1 MSSSAP
7 RSPEDQLELALASL
21 EHGSK
26 SRKSGFHHA
35 VLATSGEYGPS
46 ARTLILRAVEREP
59 FSIRFH
65 CDRRS
70 TKIEAIAKDPRAEAC
85 FYSPADRMQIRATGE
100 LALLTQGPL
109 VDQAWQETQL
119 LSRRCYLVNQ
129 GPGSALIDPDLGM
142 PDHLKGGEPSQ
153 EESEEGRKNFAVLLL
168 KATKLDVMELH
179 ISGHIRSCHLLEPNG
194 WNSFWTQP

>member
-7 RSPEDQLELALASL
+7 RSPEAQLELALASL
-21 EHGSK
+21 EHGAK
-26 SRKSGFHHA
+26 KRRSGFHHG
-35 VLATSGEYGPS
+35 VLATSSEEGPT

-59 FSIRFH
+59 LSIRFH

-70 TKIEAIAKDPRAEAC
+70 PKIAGIAHNPKAEAC
-85 FYSPADRMQIRATGE
+85 FYSPSDRLQVRVSGEIDCLTEGE
-100 LALLTQGPL
+100 L
-109 VDQAWQETQL
+109 VEKAWQETQL
-119 LSRRCYLVNQ
+119 LSRRCYLVEQ
-129 GPGSALIDPDLGM
+129 GPGSELTDPELGM

-179 ISGHIRSCHLLEPNG
+179 ISGHIRSRHRLEPTG
-194 WNSFWTQP
+194 WKSMWTQP